1 MNESTILIV
10 GKHGK
15 TGARV
20 EARLQAAGIPTRG
33 VSRSTSPAFDWEAP
47 ETWPAVLE
55 GVRAAYVT
63 YHPDLSVPQAEG
75 AIRDFVRMARQA
87 GVEHI
92 VLLSGR
98 GEDGAKRAEDV
109 LRASGIDWNVVR
121 ASWFAQNFSENFMLD
136 GILAGELVMPVCE
149 SREPFIDVDD
159 IADVAVAALLERGL
173 RNRLFE
179 VTGPRS
185 MTFAECMAAVSEAT
199 GQPVKLRQV
208 PLDAYLAALADQGV
222 PPMMRSLL
230 EELFIVLFDGRNA
243 ATADGV
249 REALGR
255 PAADFQA
262 YARKT
267 AATGVWDR
275 APAGRVAG

>member
-1 MNESTILIV
+1 MNDSTILIV

-20 EARLQAAGIPTRG
+20 ESRLQAAGIPTRG
-33 VSRSTSPAFDWEAP
+33 VSRSTHPAFDWEAP

-75 AIRDFVRMARQA
+75 TIRDFVRMARQA

-109 LRASGIDWNVVR
+109 LRASGVDWNVVR

-149 SREPFIDVDD
+149 TREPFIDVDD

-179 VTGPRS
+179 VTGPRA
-185 MTFAECMAAVSEAT
+185 MTFAECMTAISEAT
-199 GQPVKLRQV
+199 GQRVKLRQV

-230 EELFIVLFDGRNA
+230 EELFTVLFDGRNA

-255 PAADFQA
+255 PATDFQT

-275 APAGRVAG
+275 APAGRVA

>member
-1 MNESTILIV
+1 MNNSTILVV

-20 EARLQAAGIPTRG
+20 ERRLQAAGVPTLG
-33 VSRSTSPAFDWEAP
+33 VSRSTTPSFDWDLP
-47 ETWPAVLE
+47 ETWRHVLT

-63 YHPDLSVPQAEG
+63 YHPDLALPQAED
-75 AIRDFVRMARQA
+75 AIRRFTGMARDA

-98 GEDGAKRAEDV
+98 GEAGARRAEDV
-109 LRASGIDWNVVR
+109 LRNSGIDWNVVR

-136 GILAGELVMPVCE
+136 GIISGELVMPVCE
-149 SREPFIDVDD
+149 TREPFIDVDD
-159 IADVAVAALLERGL
+159 IADVAVAALLEPGL

-185 MTFAECMAAVSEAT
+185 MTFAECVAAISEAA
-199 GQPVKLRQV
+199 GYPVALRQL
-208 PLDAYLAALADQGV
+208 PLKTYLEALADQGV
-222 PPMMRSLL
+222 PAELRSLL
-230 EELFIVLFDGRNA
+230 EELFTVLFDGRNA

-255 PAADFQA
+255 PATDFA
-262 YARKT
+262 TYARKT
-267 AATGVWDR
+267 AAAGAWDR
-275 APAGRVAG
+275 TGAGRVAG

>member
-1 MNESTILIV
+1 MNDSTILIV

-15 TGARV
+15 TGRRV
-20 EARLQAAGIPTRG
+20 ESRLQAAGTPTLG
-33 VSRSTSPAFDWEAP
+33 VSRSTTPAFDWEAP

-63 YHPDLSVPQAEG
+63 YHPDLSVPRAEG
-75 AIRDFVRMARQA
+75 AIRDFARLA
-87 GVEHI
+87 RESGVEHI

-109 LRASGIDWNVVR
+109 LRASGIDWNVVQ

-136 GILAGELVMPVCE
+136 GILSGELVMPICE
-149 SREPFIDVDD
+149 AREPFVDVDD
-159 IADVAVAALLERGL
+159 VADVAVAALLEPGL

-185 MTFAECMAAVSEAT
+185 ITFAECVDAISNAT
-199 GQPVKLRQV
+199 GDPVKLRQV
-208 PLDAYLAALADQGV
+208 PLDVYLATLADEGV
-222 PPMMRSLL
+222 PSAMRALL
-230 EELFIVLFDGRNA
+230 EELFTVLFDGRNA

-249 REALGR
+249 HEALGR
-255 PAADFQA
+255 SPTDFDA
-262 YARKT
+262 FARKT
-267 AATGVWDR
+267 ADSGVWNR
-275 APAGRVAG
+275 APAGRVA